1 MARSQSF
8 TSELRRY
15 STLST
20 SPIGNDPM
28 FQTQHFYGSNLEA
41 IKIHNFLHENLLH
54 EQSCGAVKVF
64 VNLIISPNR
73 LLYSVVATQST
84 SYKHPKS
91 ETSMCAMY
99 NLTFRHLCRQTFK
112 YTDKTP
118 KTQWDGGIAHLSAL
132 ATPLLAHSCHFLHIA
147 FLKHAEICVISI

>member
-1 MARSQSF
+1 
-8 TSELRRY
+8 
-15 STLST
+15 
-20 SPIGNDPM
+20 M
-28 FQTQHFYGSNLEA
+28 FQTQYFYGSILEA

-54 EQSCGAVKVF
+54 EKSCGAVKKKNSVPHFISSFF

-99 NLTFRHLCRQTFK
+99 NLTFCRVICADKLSNIPTKLRKHNGMGELPISPPWQRHC
-112 YTDKTP
+112 
-118 KTQWDGGIAHLSAL
+118 
-132 ATPLLAHSCHFLHIA
+132 
-147 FLKHAEICVISI
+147 